1 MRTLTVAVLAVFV
14 FGACASDETEL
25 LAPAARVE
33 GGAELLAAD
42 GETLSALAAW
52 VRSDSAAEVFH
63 VRWNA
68 ISDADGYSIAVYENS
83 AVSTP
88 LLEAEYAA
96 NVTSAE
102 VPIPFDSTKTA
113 YWFETSWFDDSEWS
127 GSRFHFH
134 TSPRRTVARTG
145 NTPPQIRPVPACFGA
160 VVWGDTV
167 EIDPKRL
174 DDLFFDQEHDDD
186 LTHEI
191 SVPDT
196 TLMTVWK
203 TNGQWERLYMLGHA
217 QDEDEVRVRVT
228 VTATEPQGGSV
239 GNTWSVRVRR
249 FINAPISCATFVTS
263 TPTTP
268 STPPSRGGGNG
279 GGGERGTLPV
289 TPPSTPPAN
298 PPGGGGDPPGNG
310 GNPPPTSGPRGGGG
324 APPKGGT
331 PPTGPKTPS
340 TPVANRPPVV
350 VGTPGTIRIVEGG
363 TRGYG
368 AYRFRNLFSDPDGDD
383 FTVSVSSADATVL
396 SVGSKRDCTSLTD
409 EPWCIDL
416 TAEAV
421 GTTTLTATAVDDSSA
436 SASATFDV
444 EVFEFPKC
452 ADDGSDCS
460 PPGTPTISLTSAE
473 AETDSYRPGKLFA
486 VMWVAIS
493 WSDTHGEGPQGTRAS
508 SWAHNSSRVCPFNDR
523 GESAGDCTESK
534 WRGGSSNVRE
544 IVEFADGVETLT
556 ITISAWQ
563 ENGNLNQDLE
573 PEFHQSGVSSVTA
586 SISRP

>member
-1 MRTLTVAVLAVFV
+1 MFV

-33 GGAELLAAD
+33 AARVEEGAELLAAD

-52 VRSDSAAEVFH
+52 VRSDLAAEVFH

-174 DDLFFDQEHDDD
+174 DGLFFDQEHDDD

-191 SVPDT
+191 SVSDT

-298 PPGGGGDPPGNG
+298 PPGGGGDPPGGGGDPPGGG
-310 GNPPPTSGPRGGGG
+310 GNPPPTSGPKGSGG
-324 APPKGGT
+324 PPK
-331 PPTGPKTPS
+331 GPKTPS

-350 VGTPGTIRIVEGG
+350 VGMTGTFRLVEGA
-363 TRGYG
+363 RKGYA
-368 AYRFRNLFSDPDGDD
+368 AYAFRSLFSDPDGDD

-396 SVGSKRDCTSLTD
+396 SVGSKRDCKSLID

-436 SASATFDV
+436 SASATFTV
-444 EVFEFPKC
+444 EVFEYPKC
-452 ADDGSDCS
+452 AADGSDCS
-460 PPGTPTISLTSAE
+460 PPSAPSISLTSSE
-473 AETDSYRPGKLFA
+473 ARTNYYGDLYA
-486 VMWVAIS
+486 VVYADIT
-493 WSDTHGEGPQGTRAS
+493 WSDDHGTGPNGDYSTSKPIISVTVCALDDQGA
-508 SWAHNSSRVCPFNDR
+508 AVGDECY
-523 GESAGDCTESK
+523 ES
-534 WRGGSSNVRE
+534 GGSSWLLYPPTLRE
-544 IVEFADGVETLT
+544 AVYFEEGVETLNF
-556 ITISAWQ
+556 TISVSQ
-563 ENGNLNQDLE
+563 LNFNLNQSLE
-573 PEFHQSGVSSVTA
+573 PEFHLSSVSSVTA
-586 SISRP
+586 SVSRP